1 MYAVIGNLNS
11 ICEQELTTEP
21 VGILFW
27 KISTFIKDSTAFI
40 FGVQTL

>member
-21 VGILFW
+21 VMGNFGSLVAVTDGDI
-27 KISTFIKDSTAFI
+27 ISCSR
-40 FGVQTL
+40 